1 MTWKEHWGE
10 NCLWKS
16 DGHSVFFHVPSRSV
30 LTSTLNYLAC
40 CAGVFFGRP
49 NVFAREHA
57 MLKLQKAGGN
67 GVSQRE
73 WEVGEEREEK
83 TTPRKSCE
91 NEKHPLISR
100 A

>member
-1 MTWKEHWGE
+1 M
-10 NCLWKS
+10 NRSL
-16 DGHSVFFHVPSRSV
+16 VPDLSHQPI
-30 LTSTLNYLAC
+30 LTPLARDKKRYLAC

-57 MLKLQKAGGN
+57 MLKLQKRGGN

-73 WEVGEEREEK
+73 WEGGEEREEK
-83 TTPRKSCE
+83 TPPRKSCE

>member
-16 DGHSVFFHVPSRSV
+16 IGHSVFFHVPSRSV

-49 NVFAREHA
+49 DVVAREHA
-57 MLKLQKAGGN
+57 MLKLQKRGGN

-83 TTPRKSCE
+83 TPPHKSCE